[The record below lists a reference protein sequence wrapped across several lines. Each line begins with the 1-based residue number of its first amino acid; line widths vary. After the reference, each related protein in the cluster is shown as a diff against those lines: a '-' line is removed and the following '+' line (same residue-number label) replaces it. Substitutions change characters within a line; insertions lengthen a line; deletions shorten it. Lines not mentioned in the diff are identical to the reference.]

1 MNRWVALTL
10 VPALAVTGCIKPEPP
25 PILEPLPPA
34 TGEGAIALPRING
47 RVGTA
52 AANNPVLTSTA
63 TPAAL
68 PLRLAGDTT
77 SLGQITLDF
86 ADSDIREVASQIL
99 GDILHVN
106 YTIDPAVHGT
116 ATLHTAT
123 AMTRGQLVGLLQ
135 SLLAANSATVV
146 ETAGVYRVV
155 PAPATAGSLG
165 GGNDAAVP
173 LRYASAPELAKI
185 LQPFVQT
192 GGKIAADTNS
202 NALIV
207 VGDPATREALIG
219 LIRAFDVDSLAGQ
232 SYALLPVSSGD
243 AQNTA
248 TALQV
253 AFRSQSNGALAGV
266 VRVVAMQSI
275 NSVLVIA
282 NQPSYIDDA
291 RRVFALVERQR
302 RTTVRSWRVF
312 YLQNSRSTD
321 VAYVLQQAFTPGHVT
336 AQPSQGGVGSTVPGA
351 QTSTLGGGGRG
362 GGGGLGGG
370 GLGGGGLGG
379 GGLGGGGLGG
389 GGLGGGGL
397 GGGGLGGGA
406 TQAGGPGAP
415 GQPGASAEAPD
426 QGGGNPLLGGLG
438 GQTEQAEGSAQANT
452 MRIIPNNQNNAI
464 LVYGSPQ
471 ETDTVESML
480 KRIDIVPLQVL
491 IDAVIAEVTL
501 NDNLVYGTQWFFK
514 SRGVNII
521 LNNGTANNVA
531 SLGSVALS
539 ANFPGLVGGG
549 NGAGGAPFVL
559 SMLQS
564 VTKVNVLSSPQL
576 LVTDNHVA
584 HLQVGSLVPY
594 LTQSGQSTLTP
605 NAPVIN
611 SIDYFQTGVITDVTP
626 RVNSGGQVT
635 LDISQQVSNIDTTNP
650 AASTIGSP
658 TFFQRSIQSRVV
670 VHDGQ
675 TVGLAGLI
683 QDSASA
689 GNQGIPWLKDIPILG
704 FFAGTQNNAR
714 TRTELLLLITPHVV
728 RDQRDAREATE
739 ELRAGLSNAALI
751 PQVLRNLRPSGSN
764 DPGAPVRQ
772 KFRQIVEPQP
782 QPQAQPQPQQQ

>member
-1 MNRWVALTL
+1 MKHCVALTL
-10 VPALAVTGCIKPEPP
+10 VSVLAVAGCIKPAPEPV
-25 PILEPLPPA
+25 LEPLPPV
-34 TGEGAIALPRING
+34 TGEGAIAPPRVSG
-47 RVGTA
+47 AVGTA
-52 AANNPVLTSTA
+52 NVISPVLTSTA
-63 TPAAL
+63 APATL

-123 AMTRGQLVGLLQ
+123 TLTRGQLVGLLQ

-155 PAPATAGSLG
+155 PAPAQAGSLG

-173 LRYASAPELAKI
+173 LRYASAAELAKI

-232 SYALLPVSSGD
+232 SYALLPVSGGD
-243 AQNTA
+243 AQDTA
-248 TALQV
+248 AALQV

-266 VRVVAMQSI
+266 VRVVPMQSI
-275 NSVLVIA
+275 NSVLLIA
-282 NQPSYIDDA
+282 NQPAYIDDA
-291 RRVFALVERQR
+291 RRVFALVERAR
-302 RTTVRSWRVF
+302 RTTVRTWRVF
-312 YLQNSRSTD
+312 YLQNSRSND
-321 VAYVLQQAFTPGHVT
+321 VAFVLQQAFTPGHIT
-336 AQPSQGGVGSTVPGA
+336 AQPSQTGIGSTAPGA
-351 QTSTLGGGGRG
+351 QTST
-362 GGGGLGGG
+362 LGGG

-379 GGLGGGGLGG
+379 GGGIGGGRGGLGG
-389 GGLGGGGL
+389 GIGGGVGGGL
-397 GGGGLGGGA
+397 TGGA
-406 TQAGGPGAP
+406 TGAAGGPASP

-426 QGGGNPLLGGLG
+426 QGAGNPLLGGLG
-438 GQTEQAEGSAQANT
+438 GQADQSEAGQAQT

-471 ETDTVESML
+471 ETDTVEAML
-480 KRIDIVPLQVL
+480 HKIDILPLQVQ
-491 IDAVIAEVTL
+491 IDAIIAEVTL
-501 NDNLVYGTQWFFK
+501 NDTLQYGTQWFFK

-521 LNNGTANNVA
+521 LDNASQTVT
-531 SLGSVALS
+531 SLGSTALQ
-539 ANFPGLVGGG
+539 ATFPGLVGGG
-549 NGAGGAPFVL
+549 NGAGGAPFVI
-559 SMLQS
+559 SALQA

-576 LVTDNHVA
+576 LVTDNHA
-584 HLQVGSLVPY
+584 ARLQVGSLVPY
-594 LTQSGQSTLTP
+594 LTQSSQGTIVP

-611 SIDYFQTGVITDVTP
+611 SVDYFQTGVITDVTP

-635 LDISQQVSNIDTTNP
+635 MDISQQVSNVDTT
-650 AASTIGSP
+650 ATQTAGISSP
-658 TFFQRSIQSRVV
+658 TFFQRSVQSRVV

-689 GNQGIPWLKDIPILG
+689 GNQGLPWLKDIPILG

-714 TRTELLLLITPHVV
+714 TRTELLVLLTPRVI
-728 RDQRDAREATE
+728 RDQRDARQATE
-739 ELRAGLSNAALI
+739 ELRDGLSNAALV
-751 PQVLRNLRPSGSN
+751 PQILQGLRPTGSN
-764 DPGAPVRQ
+764 DPGSQVRR
-772 KFRQIVEPQP
+772 KFRQLVEPQ
-782 QPQAQPQPQQQ
+782 